1 MAKPNVAAPAMAAT
15 GRLKIRVE
23 RNECKGHARCKSP
36 APELVEL
43 DEHGKRPWSS
53 NERHR
58 QQRISGHRSATP
70 TKKPH

>member
-1 MAKPNVAAPAMAAT
+1 VSDCLYFVHGEPNVAAPAMAAT

-43 DEHGKRPWSS
+43 DEHGKTPM
-53 NERHR
+53 E
-58 QQRISGHRSATP
+58 QQ
-70 TKKPH
+70 